1 MGVYMDFSFHWTNQ
15 KDGNYAIQ
23 KRDIGKRGE
32 NNFIE
37 AGKAIERKEKQT
49 SKTHYFLTI
58 DNGLWEMSKINR
70 ILKTITYNYVYKGTN
85 RKAIR
90 QYLKKTDIEKVLNN
104 ITEYENKTIKINIT
118 PPIAEQIDGYKERQ
132 NKIKSNTEKII
143 EICKKIY
150 GETKAEKLFGLV
162 IQRGDKNKELK
173 KRKKEASA
181 EIKKT
186 IERITENMKR
196 FEKMINADVEEI
208 DKSISA
214 ILRSARKGYKNI
226 DGIDSKILSLT
237 AKTYKQQKERNE
249 RQKKYRE
256 RKNAE
261 KKRSKER

>member
-1 MGVYMDFSFHWTNQ
+1 MDFAFHWTNQ
-15 KDGNYAIQ
+15 KDGKYAIQ
-23 KRDIGKRGE
+23 KRDTGKRGE
-32 NNFIE
+32 KDFKE
-37 AGKAIERKEKQT
+37 AGKEIERKEKQT
-49 SKTHYFLTI
+49 SKTHFFLTI
-58 DNGLWEMSKINR
+58 DDGLWDLAKINR

-90 QYLKKTDIEKVLNN
+90 QYLKKSDMEKVLNN
-104 ITEYENKTIKINIT
+104 ITDYENKTIDIQIT
-118 PPIAEQIDGYKERQ
+118 LPIAEQTEGYKEKQ
-132 NKIKSNTEKII
+132 NKIKSNTGKII
-143 EICKKIY
+143 EICKTIY
-150 GETKAEKLFGLV
+150 GETKAEKLFELV

-181 EIKKT
+181 EIKKMT
-186 IERITENMKR
+186 ERITENMKH

-214 ILRSARKGYKNI
+214 ILRNARKGYKNI

-237 AKTYKQQKERNE
+237 AKTYKQREAANK

-261 KKRSKER
+261 KKRLKKR